1 MKKISIAIV
10 LVAALSLLSL
20 TKASAQSFRSGYFL
34 DNYVYG
40 YRLNPAQIGPRSFFA
55 LGLGSIDLQN
65 NLNIGMASLL
75 FPTENGMVTGF
86 NKAVSAEQFLSGIP
100 NGVRLSLDED
110 INILS
115 FGIAKENRMSTF
127 EINLRTRVGLALPHD
142 LFAFLKVGG
151 DQPYDI
157 SGLGVNAEVIADVA
171 YGFAHTIGDN
181 LTIGGRLHFLAG
193 VADVKAYTANSS
205 ITMGSTAE
213 LNTEIHLETSGI
225 ASIGI
230 DDKGNIDPNSIQMNG
245 DYVGG
250 YGGGLD
256 LGIEYEPF
264 DGFTLTAS
272 VTDFGVMFR
281 KNTTNLAASSKV
293 TYKGADINYQEDGS
307 VKADFDQVLEELR
320 QAIVFKEVAG
330 EPQRVDV
337 LPFNAAV
344 GLRYKMPFFEPLSVG
359 ALGTWHFD
367 SIAPWYEARGG
378 LTFTPWRLI
387 SISANAGYGSIGG
400 PVCGGA
406 LDLHLGPLNILAGF
420 DTFLGEIGLIK
431 DVPIPP
437 YNGIPIPLHGFDLNV
452 HVGVGLTF

>member
-1 MKKISIAIV
+1 MKKINIAIV

-40 YRLNPAQIGPRSFFA
+40 YRINPAQIGPRSFFA

-65 NLNIGMASLL
+65 NLNIGMGSLL

-86 NKAVSAEQFLSGIP
+86 NKAVSADDFLGGIP
-100 NGVRLSLDED
+100 NGVRLSLDEN

-127 EINLRTRVGLALPHD
+127 EINFRTMVGLALPHD
-142 LFAFLKVGG
+142 LFAFLKLGG

-157 SGLGVNAEVIADVA
+157 SGLGANVGVIADVA
-171 YGFAHTIGDN
+171 YGFAHKVGDN

-193 VADVKAYTANSS
+193 VADAKLYTANSN

-230 DDKGNIDPNSIQMNG
+230 DSEGNIDPNSLALTG
-245 DYVGG
+245 PYVGG

-256 LGIEYEPF
+256 LGIEFEPF

-272 VTDFGVMFR
+272 VTDFGILFR
-281 KNTTNLAASSKV
+281 NNTTNLAASSKV

-307 VKADFDQVLEELR
+307 VKADFDAVLEELR
-320 QAIVFKEVAG
+320 QAIVFQEVAG
-330 EPQRVDV
+330 EAQRMDI
-337 LPFNAAV
+337 LPFNAQA
-344 GLRYKMPFFEPLSVG
+344 GLRYKLPFFKPLSFGV
-359 ALGTWHFD
+359 LGTWHYD
-367 SIAPWYEARGG
+367 TIAPWYEARGG
-378 LTFTPWRLI
+378 VTLTPFRLI
-387 SISANAGYGSIGG
+387 SISANAGYGSLGG

-420 DTFLGEIGLIK
+420 DTFLGDMGLIT
-431 DVPIPP
+431 DVQIPP
-437 YNGIPIPLHGFDLNV
+437 YNGIPIPLHGFNLNA